1 MFTVSTLTELLGWSS
16 VINICLLAITT
27 LAVIL
32 KRDSIIKLH
41 VKMFGIDAAELSRIY
56 FQYIA
61 QYKLAIIIFN
71 IVPYISLKIMV

>member
-1 MFTVSTLTELLGWSS
+1 MFTISELTEFMGCSS
-16 VINICLLAITT
+16 VINICLLTATT

-32 KRDSIIKLH
+32 MCESITKLH
-41 VKMFGIDAAELSRIY
+41 AKMFGIDAEELPRVY

-71 IVPYISLKIMV
+71 IVPYIALKIMT

>member
-1 MFTVSTLTELLGWSS
+1 MFTISELTEFLGWSS
-16 VINICLLAITT
+16 VINICLLIATT

-32 KRDSIIKLH
+32 MRESITKLH
-41 VKMFGIDAAELSRIY
+41 EKMFGIDAKELPILY

-71 IVPYISLKIMV
+71 IVPYIALKIRV